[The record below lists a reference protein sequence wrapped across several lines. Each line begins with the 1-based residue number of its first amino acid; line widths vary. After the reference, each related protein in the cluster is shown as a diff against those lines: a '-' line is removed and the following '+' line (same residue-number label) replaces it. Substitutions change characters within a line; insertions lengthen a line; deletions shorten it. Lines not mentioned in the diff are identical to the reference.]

1 MSTIPER
8 FEPTGLADY
17 LAVMS
22 QAIFQAGL
30 SWALIASKWD
40 AYLRLFEGFNPTIVA
55 AFGEGDIERLMTD
68 GGVVRTRKKIVATVE
83 NARTMLALERDFG
96 SMRAYLRSFDTY
108 ESLAADLRK
117 RFKFLGA
124 LSAYYFVFR
133 VGERVP
139 RFEDWEKTIPGDHPR
154 MREMIGRARERG
166 WDG

>member
-8 FEPTGLADY
+8 IEPRDLADY

-40 AYLRLFEGFNPTIVA
+40 AYLRLFEGFDPTIVA
-55 AFGEGDIERLMTD
+55 AFGEGDIDRLMTD
-68 GGVVRTRKKIVATVE
+68 GGVVRTRKKLVATVE
-83 NARTMLALERDFG
+83 NARTMLALEREYG
-96 SMRAYLRSFDTY
+96 TMGTYLRHFDTY
-108 ESLAADLRK
+108 EALATDLRK
-117 RFKFLGA
+117 RFKFLGE

-154 MREMIGRARERG
+154 MREMIAQARQGG

>member
-8 FEPTGLADY
+8 IEPRGLADY

-40 AYLRLFEGFNPTIVA
+40 AYQRLFEGFDPIIVA
-55 AFGEGDIERLMTD
+55 AFGEGDIDRLMTD
-68 GGVVRTRKKIVATVE
+68 GGIVRTRKKIVGTIE
-83 NARTMLALERDFG
+83 NARTMLALEREHG
-96 SMRAYLRSFDTY
+96 SMRSYLQSFPDYPT
-108 ESLAADLRK
+108 LAADLK
-117 RFKFLGA
+117 ARFAFLGD

-139 RFEDWEKTIPGDHPR
+139 RFEDWEQTIKGDHPR
-154 MREMIGRARERG
+154 MREMIAQARERG
-166 WDG
+166 WAG